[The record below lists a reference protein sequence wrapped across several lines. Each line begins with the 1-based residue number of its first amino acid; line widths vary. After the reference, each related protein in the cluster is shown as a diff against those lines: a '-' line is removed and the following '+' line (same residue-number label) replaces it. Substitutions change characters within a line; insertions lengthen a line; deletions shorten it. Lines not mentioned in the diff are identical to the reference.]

1 MRTYAEIFRPSYPV
15 GALVYDLGLVLSGT
29 LFIALLAAQII
40 ISLPFTPVP
49 VTGQTFGVLLTGALL
64 GSYRGPLTIL
74 VYLAEGA
81 VGLPVFAGFGF
92 GIPHLLGPTGGY
104 LIGFAGGAYLT
115 GFLAEHGWD
124 RKFFSTVFAMLLGS
138 GVIFLIGVPWLG
150 FFVGYENILMVG
162 LFPFIPGDIIKAVF
176 AALLLPAGWKLMG
189 FNN

>member
-64 GSYRGPLTIL
+64 GSYRGTLTIL

-92 GIPHLLGPTGGY
+92 GNPHLLGPTGGY